1 LEQLELRL
9 PERSVM
15 TRFWVLKILRTVLT
29 LWFVVTFA
37 FVVLRTSG
45 DPVVALVGG
54 DATPEEVEQF
64 RQLWRLD
71 DPLWIQYFRY
81 VVQMATGQFGISY
94 RDGREVIDIIVER
107 VPWTLILGLF
117 SYIGAILIGVPAGI
131 IAAIKRGST
140 FDNLIMATAVFGF
153 ALPNFFLGILMILLF
168 SLSLQWLPS
177 SGTGTIWH
185 LIMPAITLATFT
197 AGTLARFTRSAMLEV
212 LDKLY
217 IRAAAAKGVG
227 YWKRIIFHALPNAS
241 IPLVTIIGLNLG
253 ELIGGAIVVETVFAW
268 PGVGRLLVTA
278 VSSRDL
284 AVVQGLVL
292 IMAVTMVLANLVVD
306 LLYGLL
312 DPRIRVQN

>member
-1 LEQLELRL
+1 
-9 PERSVM
+9 M
-15 TRFWVLKILRTVLT
+15 TRFWLLKILRTALT
-29 LWFVVTFA
+29 LWFVVTFT

-45 DPVVALVGG
+45 DPVVALVGV
-54 DATPEEVEQF
+54 DATPEEIEQF
-64 RQLWRLD
+64 RALWRLD
-71 DPLWIQYFRY
+71 DSLWLQYLRY
-81 VVQMATGQFGISY
+81 VGQMATGQFGISY
-94 RDGREVIDIIVER
+94 RDGREVIDIIAER
-107 VPWTLILGLF
+107 VPWTIMLGLF
-117 SYIGAILIGVPAGI
+117 AYAGAILIGIPAGI
-131 IAAIKRGST
+131 LAAIKRGSP

-153 ALPNFFLGILMILLF
+153 AIPNFFLGILLILLF
-168 SLSLQWLPS
+168 SLALQWLPS

-185 LIMPAITLATFT
+185 LVMPALTLATFT

-217 IRAAAAKGVG
+217 IRAAAAKGVS
-227 YWKRIIFHALPNAS
+227 YWKRIVFHALPNAG
-241 IPLVTIIGLNLG
+241 IPIITIIGLNLG

-292 IMAVTMVLANLVVD
+292 VMAVTMVTANLIVD

-312 DPRIRVQN
+312 DPRIRVSN

>member
-1 LEQLELRL
+1 
-9 PERSVM
+9 M
-15 TRFWVLKILRTVLT
+15 TRFWLLKILRTGLT
-29 LWFVVTFA
+29 LWFVVTFT

-45 DPVVALVGG
+45 DPVIALVGA
-54 DATPEEVEQF
+54 DATPEEIEQF
-64 RQLWRLD
+64 RALWRLD
-71 DPLWIQYFRY
+71 DSLWIQYFRY
-81 VVQMATGQFGISY
+81 VAQMATGQFGISY
-94 RDGREVIDIIVER
+94 RDGREVIDIIAER
-107 VPWTLILGLF
+107 VPWTIMLGLF
-117 SYIGAILIGVPAGI
+117 AYAGAILIGIPAGI
-131 IAAIKRGST
+131 FAAIKRGSP

-153 ALPNFFLGILMILLF
+153 AIPNFFLGILLILLF
-168 SLSLQWLPS
+168 SLALQWLPS

-185 LIMPAITLATFT
+185 LLMPALTLATFT

-217 IRAAAAKGVG
+217 IRAAAAKGVS
-227 YWKRIIFHALPNAS
+227 YWKRIVFHALPNAG
-241 IPLVTIIGLNLG
+241 IPIVTIVGLNLG

-292 IMAVTMVLANLVVD
+292 VMAVTMVTANLIVD

-312 DPRIRVQN
+312 DPRIRVSN

>member
-1 LEQLELRL
+1 
-9 PERSVM
+9 M
-15 TRFWVLKILRTVLT
+15 TRFWLLKILRTVLT
-29 LWFVVTFA
+29 LWFVVTFT

-45 DPVVALVGG
+45 DPVIALVGA
-54 DATPEEVEQF
+54 DATPEEIEQF
-64 RQLWRLD
+64 RALWRLD
-71 DPLWIQYFRY
+71 DSLWIQYFRY
-81 VVQMATGQFGISY
+81 VGQMATGQFGISY
-94 RDGREVIDIIVER
+94 RDGRQVIDIIAER
-107 VPWTLILGLF
+107 VPWTIMLGLF
-117 SYIGAILIGVPAGI
+117 AYAGAILIGIPAGI
-131 IAAIKRGST
+131 FAAIKRGSP

-153 ALPNFFLGILMILLF
+153 AIPNFFLGILLILLF
-168 SLSLQWLPS
+168 SLALQWLPS

-185 LIMPAITLATFT
+185 LLMPALTLATFT

-217 IRAAAAKGVG
+217 IRAAAAKGVS
-227 YWKRIIFHALPNAS
+227 YWKRIVFHALPNAG
-241 IPLVTIIGLNLG
+241 IPIITIVGLNLG

-292 IMAVTMVLANLVVD
+292 VMAVTMVTANLIVD

-312 DPRIRVQN
+312 DPRIRVSN

>member
-1 LEQLELRL
+1 
-9 PERSVM
+9 M
-15 TRFWVLKILRTVLT
+15 TRFWLLRIVRTVLT
-29 LWFVVTFA
+29 LWFVVTFT

-45 DPVVALVGG
+45 DPVIALVGA
-54 DATPEEVEQF
+54 DATTEEIEQF
-64 RQLWRLD
+64 RALWRLD
-71 DPLWIQYFRY
+71 DPLWIQYLRY
-81 VVQMATGQFGISY
+81 ITQMATGQFGISY
-94 RDGREVIDIIVER
+94 RDGREVIDIITER
-107 VPWTLILGLF
+107 VPWTLMLGLF
-117 SYIGAILIGVPAGI
+117 AYIGAILIGVPAGI

-153 ALPNFFLGILMILLF
+153 ALPNFFLGILLILLF

-185 LIMPAITLATFT
+185 LIMPALTLATFT

-227 YWKRIIFHALPNAS
+227 YWKRIILHALPNAS

-268 PGVGRLLVTA
+268 PGIGRLLVTA

-292 IMAVTMVLANLVVD
+292 VMAITMVLANLLVD

-312 DPRIRVQN
+312 DPRIRVKN

>member
-1 LEQLELRL
+1 
-9 PERSVM
+9 M
-15 TRFWVLKILRTVLT
+15 TRFWLLKILRTALT
-29 LWFVVTFA
+29 LWFVVTFT

-45 DPVVALVGG
+45 DPVVALVGA
-54 DATPEEVEQF
+54 DAAPEEIEQF
-64 RQLWRLD
+64 RALWRLD
-71 DPLWIQYFRY
+71 DPLWVQYLRY
-81 VVQMATGQFGISY
+81 VMQMAIGEFGVSY
-94 RDGREVIDIIVER
+94 RDGREVIDIIAER
-107 VPWTLILGLF
+107 IPWTLMLGLF
-117 SYIGAILIGVPAGI
+117 SYLGAILIGVPAGI
-131 IAAIKRGST
+131 VAAIKRGST

-153 ALPNFFLGILMILLF
+153 ALPNFFLGVLMILLF

-177 SGTGTIWH
+177 SGTGSIWH
-185 LIMPAITLATFT
+185 LIMPALTLATFT

-217 IRAAAAKGVG
+217 IRAAAAKGVS

>member
-1 LEQLELRL
+1 
-9 PERSVM
+9 M
-15 TRFWVLKILRTVLT
+15 TRFWLLKILRTALT
-29 LWFVVTFA
+29 LWFVVTFT

-45 DPVVALVGG
+45 DPVVALVGA
-54 DATPEEVEQF
+54 DATAEEIEQF
-64 RQLWRLD
+64 RALWRLD
-71 DPLWIQYFRY
+71 DALWLQYLRY
-81 VVQMATGQFGISY
+81 IGQMATGQFGISY
-94 RDGREVIDIIVER
+94 RDGREVIDIIAER
-107 VPWTLILGLF
+107 VPWTIMLGVF
-117 SYIGAILIGVPAGI
+117 AYVGAILIGIPSGI
-131 IAAIKRGST
+131 VAAIKRGSP

-153 ALPNFFLGILMILLF
+153 AIPNFFLGILLILLF
-168 SLSLQWLPS
+168 SLALQWLPS

-185 LIMPAITLATFT
+185 LLMPALTLATFT

-217 IRAAAAKGVG
+217 IRAAAAKGVS
-227 YWKRIIFHALPNAS
+227 YWKRIVFHALPNAG
-241 IPLVTIIGLNLG
+241 IPIITIIGLNLG

-292 IMAVTMVLANLVVD
+292 VMAVTMVTANLIVD

-312 DPRIRVQN
+312 DPRIRVSN

>member
-1 LEQLELRL
+1 
-9 PERSVM
+9 M
-15 TRFWVLKILRTVLT
+15 TRFWLLKILRTVLT

-81 VVQMATGQFGISY
+81 VIQMATGQFGISY
-94 RDGREVIDIIVER
+94 RDGREVIDIITER

-131 IAAIKRGST
+131 FAAIKRGST

-177 SGTGTIWH
+177 SGTGTVWH

-227 YWKRIIFHALPNAS
+227 YWKRIVFHALPNAS

-292 IMAVTMVLANLVVD
+292 VMAVTMVLANLVVD

-312 DPRIRVQN
+312 NPQVRYQ

>member
-1 LEQLELRL
+1 
-9 PERSVM
+9 M

-29 LWFVVTFA
+29 LWFVVTFV

-45 DPVVALVGG
+45 DPVVALVGT

-81 VVQMATGQFGISY
+81 VIQMATGQFGISY
-94 RDGREVIDIIVER
+94 RDGREVIDIIAER

-131 IAAIKRGST
+131 VAAIKRGST

-177 SGTGTIWH
+177 SGTGTVWH

>member
-1 LEQLELRL
+1 
-9 PERSVM
+9 M

-29 LWFVVTFA
+29 LWFVVTFV

-45 DPVVALVGG
+45 DPVVALVGA

-94 RDGREVIDIIVER
+94 RDGREVIDIIAER

-131 IAAIKRGST
+131 LAAIKRGST

-177 SGTGTIWH
+177 SGTGTVWH

>member
-1 LEQLELRL
+1 
-9 PERSVM
+9 M
-15 TRFWVLKILRTVLT
+15 TRFWLLKILRTVLT

-81 VVQMATGQFGISY
+81 VIQMATGQFGISY
-94 RDGREVIDIIVER
+94 RDGREVIDIITER

-131 IAAIKRGST
+131 FAAIKRGST

-177 SGTGTIWH
+177 SGTGTVWH

-227 YWKRIIFHALPNAS
+227 YWKRIVFHALPNAS

-292 IMAVTMVLANLVVD
+292 VMAVTMVLANLVVD

>member
-1 LEQLELRL
+1 
-9 PERSVM
+9 M
-15 TRFWVLKILRTVLT
+15 TRFWLLKILRTALT
-29 LWFVVTFA
+29 LWFVVTFT

-45 DPVVALVGG
+45 DPVVALVGA
-54 DATPEEVEQF
+54 DATAEEIEQF
-64 RQLWRLD
+64 RALWRLD
-71 DPLWIQYFRY
+71 DALWLQYLRY
-81 VVQMATGQFGISY
+81 IGQMATGQFGISY
-94 RDGREVIDIIVER
+94 RDGREVIDIIAER
-107 VPWTLILGLF
+107 VPWTIMLGVF
-117 SYIGAILIGVPAGI
+117 AYVGAILIGIPAGI
-131 IAAIKRGST
+131 FAAIKRGSP

-153 ALPNFFLGILMILLF
+153 AIPNFFLGILLILLF
-168 SLSLQWLPS
+168 SLALQWLPS

-185 LIMPAITLATFT
+185 LLMPALTLATFT

-217 IRAAAAKGVG
+217 IRAAAAKGVS
-227 YWKRIIFHALPNAS
+227 YWKRIVFHALPNAG
-241 IPLVTIIGLNLG
+241 IPIITIIGLNLG

-292 IMAVTMVLANLVVD
+292 VMAVTMVTANLIVD

-312 DPRIRVQN
+312 DPRIRVSN

>member
-1 LEQLELRL
+1 
-9 PERSVM
+9 M
-15 TRFWVLKILRTVLT
+15 TRFWLLKILRTALT
-29 LWFVVTFA
+29 LWFVVTFT

-45 DPVVALVGG
+45 DPVVALVGV
-54 DATPEEVEQF
+54 DATPEEIEQF
-64 RQLWRLD
+64 RALWRLD
-71 DPLWIQYFRY
+71 DSLWLQYLRY
-81 VVQMATGQFGISY
+81 VGQMATGQFGISY
-94 RDGREVIDIIVER
+94 RDGREVIDIIAER
-107 VPWTLILGLF
+107 VPWTIMLGLF
-117 SYIGAILIGVPAGI
+117 AYAGAILIGIPAGI
-131 IAAIKRGST
+131 FAAIKRGSP

-153 ALPNFFLGILMILLF
+153 AIPNFFLGILLILLF
-168 SLSLQWLPS
+168 SLALQWLPS

-185 LIMPAITLATFT
+185 LVMPALTLATFT

-217 IRAAAAKGVG
+217 IRAAAAKGVS
-227 YWKRIIFHALPNAS
+227 YWKRIVFHALPNAG
-241 IPLVTIIGLNLG
+241 IPIITIIGLNLG

-292 IMAVTMVLANLVVD
+292 VMAVTMVTANLIVD

-312 DPRIRVQN
+312 DPRIRVSN